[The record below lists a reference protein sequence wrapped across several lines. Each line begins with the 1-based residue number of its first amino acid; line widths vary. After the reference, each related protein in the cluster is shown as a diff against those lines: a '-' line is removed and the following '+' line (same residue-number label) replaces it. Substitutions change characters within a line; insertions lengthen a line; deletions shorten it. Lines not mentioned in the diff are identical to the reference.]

1 MDSFHL
7 NQIKKEIKKKYGE
20 MYEEEQMEN
29 KKQEKLKIVYNDQ
42 FLQKKRKKEL
52 GDLKNEKNNWF
63 LFMPLK
69 KKSKKN
75 KESNR

>member
-1 MDSFHL
+1 
-7 NQIKKEIKKKYGE
+7 

-52 GDLKNEKNNWF
+52 GDLKNEKNN
-63 LFMPLK
+63 
-69 KKSKKN
+69 
-75 KESNR
+75 